1 MMDTLE
7 KHIEI
12 NSLLVHYENLLT
24 AKQMRTANY
33 YYKDN
38 YSLHEIAE
46 IEHVSRNAVHDLLKK
61 TVTKLYDYEE
71 KLHLKKKSEQRQRLI
86 QEIRAISED
95 KTVLDLLDA
104 LWKVE

>member
-7 KHIEI
+7 KHIEV
-12 NSLLVHYENLLT
+12 NALLVLYENLLT
-24 AKQMRTANY
+24 DKQKRTANY

-46 IEHVSRNAVHDLLKK
+46 IESVSRNAVHDLLKK
-61 TVTKLYDYEE
+61 TVVKLYDYEE
-71 KLHLKKKSEQRQRLI
+71 KLHLKKKNEERKRLI
-86 QEIRAISED
+86 RDIESISED
-95 KTVLDLLDA
+95 KKVLDLLDA